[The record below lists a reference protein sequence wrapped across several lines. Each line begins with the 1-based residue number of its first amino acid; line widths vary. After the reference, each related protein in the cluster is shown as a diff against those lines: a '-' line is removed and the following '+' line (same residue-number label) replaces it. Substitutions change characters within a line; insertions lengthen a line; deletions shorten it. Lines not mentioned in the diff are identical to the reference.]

1 MIEPSKATITLGI
14 FIVKLCPMIPPA
26 NKIATM
32 AKIGTYIHIRGQSNT
47 SIFLKSIMN
56 RGTVNIVKMT
66 SMESFKILFY
76 IAEN

>member
-32 AKIGTYIHIRGQSNT
+32 AKIGTYIHIKRA
-47 SIFLKSIMN
+47 IKYKYFLEIYY
-56 RGTVNIVKMT
+56 
-66 SMESFKILFY
+66 E
-76 IAEN
+76 